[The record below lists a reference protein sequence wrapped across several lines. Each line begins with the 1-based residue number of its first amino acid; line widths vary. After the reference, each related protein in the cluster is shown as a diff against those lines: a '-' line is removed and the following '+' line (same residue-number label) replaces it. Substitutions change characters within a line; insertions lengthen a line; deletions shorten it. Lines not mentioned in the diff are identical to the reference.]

1 MHKKLIKINILIILL
16 AISIIFPVFATSAK
30 KKVWYLTYPIYI
42 NESID
47 GLKWANWANQPW
59 CKGSGTE
66 DDPYMIKD
74 LTIEVSG
81 SVFAMMIEGSS
92 AYFKIM
98 KCTFRNIGGEGTAAL
113 ILLGTQNG
121 VIFKNTFYGSNTG
134 IALIGSENNV
144 VQKNLCYE
152 NTAVGIYNR
161 WGMFNNIK
169 QNDCKNNENGIVIE
183 SAHKTIIEKNDCT
196 GNGLT
201 GIALITQNEENTP
214 KDNIIY
220 ANKVEN
226 NQVGIYL
233 GDADKNDIIRNTVAQ
248 NTYGIMFDNG
258 SQENTVYHNNIIDNV
273 VQAVDFQ
280 PWTNNWHHP
289 YMLEGNYWSD
299 YTGMDSDGDG
309 IGDTEWPEIGF
320 DAYPFMVEN
329 GWDIF
334 TAKEEEI
341 LNAFLDP
348 DSNRFPGQVQATETI
363 YLIFG
368 MKQGFSERINGL
380 FFPPYTA
387 QFLFFGEHEMQGS
400 LWYFDEIVGGEP
412 GLTQF
417 FYIVFPPNFFTDIG
431 FPLGWYEFYIQVS
444 LYNDGVQKYE
454 TIGPYYFELI

>member
-1 MHKKLIKINILIILL
+1 MRKKLIKINILIILL
-16 AISIIFPVFATSAK
+16 AISIIFPVFAISAK

-47 GLKWANWANQPW
+47 GLKWANWTNQPW

-66 DDPYMIKD
+66 EDPYMIKD

-81 SVFAMMIEGSS
+81 SFFAMMIEGSS

-121 VIFKNTFYGSNTG
+121 IIFKNTFYGSNTG

-152 NTAVGIYNR
+152 NTATGIYNR
-161 WGMFNNIK
+161 WGMFNNIT
-169 QNDCKNNENGIVIE
+169 QNDCKNNENGILIE

-226 NQVGIYL
+226 NLLGIYL
-233 GDADKNDIIRNTVAQ
+233 GDADKNDILRNTVAQ
-248 NTYGIMFDNG
+248 NTYGIMFNG
-258 SQENTVYHNNIIDNV
+258 SQENTVYHNNIVDNV

-280 PWTNNWHHP
+280 PWMNNWHHP
-289 YMLEGNYWSD
+289 YMLEGNFWA
-299 YTGMDSDGDG
+299 
-309 IGDTEWPEIGF
+309 DTPFGY
-320 DAYPFMVEN
+320 DLYPIMEEN
-329 GWDIF
+329 GWEVMTPI
-334 TAKEEEI
+334 EEEI
-341 LNAFLDP
+341 LDP
-348 DSNRFPGQVQATETI
+348 LLPNRLGAGRDVNPNETSYI
-363 YLIFG
+363 RYGVIQL
-368 MKQGFSERINGL
+368 FSERINGEA
-380 FFPPYTA
+380 FPPYTLRINGIEVLDSVWIFQEDTA
-387 QFLFFGEHEMQGS
+387 YDQ
-400 LWYFDEIVGGEP
+400 P
-412 GLTQF
+412 GLMQVY
-417 FYIVFPPNFFTDIG
+417 YIKFPPYYLTEVLGLVPGEYYEYHVELSWYDYGELTFLDFTTG
-431 FPLGWYEFYIQVS
+431 F
-444 LYNDGVQKYE
+444 
-454 TIGPYYFELI
+454 TIIK